1 MEQQG
6 RAVEV
11 EIIGRPHV
19 TVIGKTEVVLTD
31 VRIPF
36 GSLVS
41 LWIKVAVAAI
51 PAAII
56 LAFVVVALSSFIVG
70 ILDH

>member
-1 MEQQG
+1 MEEKV
-6 RAVEV
+6 RAEEV

-41 LWIKVAVAAI
+41 LWIKVAIAAI

-56 LAFVVVALSSFIVG
+56 LAFIGVALSSVIVG
-70 ILDH
+70 MLDH